1 MTFVRPIALAACIA
15 ISTASALAFA
25 QQPPSD
31 TTSPSQANPPSS
43 TTAPQSP
50 QSNSSPSYGSMDTQ
64 NLTATQ
70 KQALKTCMDTEKSKN
85 DGSTKDQMKQTCM
98 TRLSQSPQG

>member
-15 ISTASALAFA
+15 ISTASALAVA
-25 QQPPSD
+25 QQTPSD
-31 TTSPSQANPPSS
+31 TTSPSQTTPPSTSSPQSPSS
-43 TTAPQSP
+43 T
-50 QSNSSPSYGSMDTQ
+50 SPSYGSMDTQ

-70 KQALKTCMDTEKSKN
+70 KQQLKTCMDTQKAKN

-98 TRLSQSPQG
+98 TQLGQSPQN